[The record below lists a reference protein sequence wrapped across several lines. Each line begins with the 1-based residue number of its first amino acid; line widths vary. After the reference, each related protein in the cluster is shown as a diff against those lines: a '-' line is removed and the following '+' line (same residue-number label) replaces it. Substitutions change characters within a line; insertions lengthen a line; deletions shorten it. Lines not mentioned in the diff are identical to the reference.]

1 MSVQLALGFGGWRA
15 PELDSFW
22 DEIDPLVLARLR
34 LLAEAPSTAR
44 VLLTGAADTGKSH
57 LLLAACEAAREAEF
71 SALYLPLSKFDA
83 AALAE
88 PITAD
93 LIAIDELDLAY
104 ASRELSEA
112 LFALINRQH
121 DRGQALVLAARSG
134 PEQAPLVL
142 PDLGS
147 RLAQA
152 ERLRLSEHGDD
163 ARKAIL
169 MFRAQRAGIPLD
181 SAAAEYLLRHSTRD
195 LRSLMRTLATLDG
208 ESLARG
214 RRITVPLLR
223 EILAG

>member
-1 MSVQLALGFGGWRA
+1 MNAQLPLGFGGWRT

-22 DEIDPLVLARLR
+22 SEIDPLVLARMRR
-34 LLAEAPSTAR
+34 LAYAPGAAR

-57 LLLAACEAAREAEF
+57 LLLAVCEAAREAGF
-71 SALYLPLSKFDA
+71 NALYLPLSRFDA

-88 PITAD
+88 PMDAD

-104 ASRELSEA
+104 SSRELSEA
-112 LFALINRQH
+112 LFVLINRQH

-134 PEQAPLVL
+134 PEPSALVL
-142 PDLGS
+142 PDLAS
-147 RLAQA
+147 RLVQA

-169 MFRAQRAGIPLD
+169 LFRAQRAGIPLD
-181 SAAAEYLLRHSTRD
+181 PAAAEYLLRHSARD
-195 LRSLMRTLATLDG
+195 LRSLMQTLSALDT
-208 ESLARG
+208 EALARG